1 MTKRNREKTKTSSFG
16 VSGRFGH
23 DSSEFYSKRIYSQ
36 TSLPEKNVKYIEN
49 PISLENINRIFCKS
63 SESMDE
69 LPDCCLHLMVT
80 SPPYNVGK
88 DYDDNLS
95 LDEYFEFLGKV
106 FRETYRV
113 LVPGGRVAVNMA
125 NIGRKPY
132 ISLNSEIIRIMQDIG
147 FMMRGEIIWDKG
159 ASAGSSCAWGSWKS
173 ASNPVL
179 RDTHEYIMVFAK
191 DAFSRKNP
199 DKRHNTITRDEF
211 LEFTRSVWRFPTESA
226 KKVKHPAPF
235 PVELPRR
242 IIQLYTFEGDIVL
255 DPFMGVGTTAI
266 AAIISRRKYIG
277 YDISDE
283 YCNLAQERI
292 KSETGQLRFDEI
304 AGKECESTEADSEK
318 PIGSQKQYKKHQA

>member
-1 MTKRNREKTKTSSFG
+1 MTKKNRTKTSKFG

-23 DSSEFYSKRIYSQ
+23 DSSEFYNKKIYTQ
-36 TSLPEKNVKYIEN
+36 VNLPKKNVEYIKN
-49 PISLENINRIFCKS
+49 PIPQEYINGIICKS
-63 SESMDE
+63 SEIMYE

-88 DYDDNLS
+88 EYDNNLS
-95 LDEYFEFLGKV
+95 LEEYFELLRKV
-106 FRETYRV
+106 FQETYRI
-113 LVPGGRVAVNMA
+113 LIPGGRAAVNIA

-159 ASAGSSCAWGSWKS
+159 ASAGGSCAWGSWKS

-179 RDTHEYIMVFAK
+179 RDTHEYIMVFSK
-191 DAFSRKNP
+191 DVF
-199 DKRHNTITRDEF
+199 KRRRDCGVDTITRDEF
-211 LEFTRSVWRFPTESA
+211 LELTKSVWRFPTESA

-235 PVELPRR
+235 PIELPRR

-266 AAIISRRKYIG
+266 AALISNRKYVG
-277 YDISDE
+277 YDISQE
-283 YCNLAQERI
+283 YCDLAWKRI
-292 KSETGQLRFDEI
+292 KSEVLE
-304 AGKECESTEADSEK
+304 
-318 PIGSQKQYKKHQA
+318 